1 MVNFIAISGPA
12 QSGKTSLIDNLST
25 CKEISKEGFSPDLFN
40 TVWSNLVEQGV
51 FRSYDEIVRDSD
63 FICVYLMKVIE
74 HYENYI
80 SMYEKIYQG
89 PDKNKIVFLD
99 CCWIDLLV
107 YSVINMWYSRA
118 IADLQAEMIDR
129 IMKLCNTVDRIYL
142 TKYDENKH
150 VTQKYRSDYKIY
162 SVKSNRGLEFSYYNL
177 FQNFKNVVKLDTS
190 DISEA
195 SLFIID
201 DLKKLGYL

>member
-1 MVNFIAISGPA
+1 MVKFIAISGPA

-89 PDKNKIVFLD
+89 KDKNKIVFLD

-150 VTQKYRSDYKIY
+150 VTQEYRSDYKIY

-177 FQNFKNVVKLDTS
+177 FQNFKNVVQLDTS

>member
-1 MVNFIAISGPA
+1 MVKFVAISGPA
-12 QSGKTSLIDNLST
+12 QSGKTSLVDTLST
-25 CKEISKEGFSPDLFN
+25 HRELSKANFSPDLFN

-51 FRSYDEIVRDSD
+51 FKSYDEIIRDSD

-74 HYENYI
+74 YYEDYI
-80 SMYEKIYQG
+80 SMYEKVYQDT
-89 PDKNKIVFLD
+89 DKTKVVFLD
-99 CCWIDLLV
+99 CCWLDLLV
-107 YSVINMWYSRA
+107 YSVVNMWHSRA

-129 IMKLCNTVDRIYL
+129 VMKLYHTVDRIYL
-142 TKYDENKH
+142 TKYDENRH
-150 VTQKYRSDYKIY
+150 ITQKYRSDYKIY

-177 FQNFKNVVKLDTS
+177 FQNLKSVVQLDTS
-190 DISEA
+190 DPSEA